1 MKALFD
7 FTAIVRLIARNQTLF
22 TQLLRRD
29 LANRYKGS
37 ALGIFWSIALP
48 FLRLLIYTMVF
59 TCLFTPRK
67 IAGDV
72 EISRLAYSTL
82 IFSGMTVVMLFSE
95 VLTGSCMLVLS
106 NPNYVKKVI
115 FPLELLP
122 VERTLVVFIFG
133 IAWWILLFFGAAF
146 LIGSLSWTMLFLP
159 LTLIPLV
166 LLACGCS
173 FFCAATTVYLRDT
186 RQVVEVIAQILMFAT
201 PVFYQLSMIS
211 EKYRWIFLLNPLTII
226 VEETRK
232 FFLFKTMPDFLLC
245 GLLWCVSIVVFQFGY
260 AWFTRLKKGF
270 ANVL

>member
-1 MKALFD
+1 MVLRYFLSGIGTGISVPPMRRATMSSTSRGTGHWWEQYQVSSD
-7 FTAIVRLIARNQTLF
+7 RRL
-22 TQLLRRD
+22 
-29 LANRYKGS
+29 
-37 ALGIFWSIALP
+37 P
-48 FLRLLIYTMVF
+48 
-59 TCLFTPRK
+59 
-67 IAGDV
+67 
-72 EISRLAYSTL
+72 
-82 IFSGMTVVMLFSE
+82 
-95 VLTGSCMLVLS
+95 
-106 NPNYVKKVI
+106 
-115 FPLELLP
+115 LLP

-260 AWFTRLKKGF
+260 AWFTRLKR
-270 ANVL
+270 

>member
-1 MKALFD
+1 MKALWD
-7 FTAIVRLIARNQTLF
+7 FAAISRLIVRNHTLF
-22 TQLLRRD
+22 VQLLRRE

-37 ALGIFWSIALP
+37 ALGIFWSVALP

-59 TCLFTPRK
+59 TCLFTPRR
-67 IAGDV
+67 ITGDI

-95 VLTGSCMLVLS
+95 TLTSSCMLVLS

-122 VERTLVVFIFG
+122 LVRTMVVFIFG
-133 IAWWILLFFGAAF
+133 IIWWILLFLGAVF
-146 LIGSLSWTMLFLP
+146 LIGSFSWTMLFLP

-186 RQVVEVIAQILMFAT
+186 RQVVEIITQILMFAT
-201 PVFYQLSMIS
+201 PVFYQLSMIPV
-211 EKYRWIFLLNPLTII
+211 KYQWIFLLNPLTII

-245 GLLWCVSIVVFQFGY
+245 GLLWGISIVVFQLGY
-260 AWFTRLKKGF
+260 AWFAKLKKGF